1 MCPKCFFVCLF
12 LGEESL
18 CLQCLEVSSSSD
30 VEKANKKFADFK
42 SKGKL
47 V

>member
-1 MCPKCFFVCLF
+1 MPKVFFYLF
-12 LGEESL
+12 ILGEEGL
-18 CLQCLEVSSSSD
+18 CLQCLEVSSSSE
-30 VEKANKKFADFK
+30 VEKANKKPVDFK

>member
-1 MCPKCFFVCLF
+1 MPKVFFLF
-12 LGEESL
+12 AYFQVKKV
-18 CLQCLEVSSSSD
+18 CLQCFEVSST
-30 VEKANKKFADFK
+30 EAQKANKKPVDFK

>member
-1 MCPKCFFVCLF
+1 MPKVFFCLF

-18 CLQCLEVSSSSD
+18 CLGCLEVSSSSQ
-30 VEKANKKFADFK
+30 VEKANKKPVDFK

>member
-1 MCPKCFFVCLF
+1 MPKVFVCLL

-18 CLQCLEVSSSSD
+18 FLQCREVSSSSE
-30 VEKANKKFADFK
+30 VEKANKKPVDFK